1 MIQTVN
7 VFLNHFDN
15 KLFVGKLAL
24 KNRKIYF
31 EYDESF
37 IKKDI
42 EISPYILPLK
52 KELQVCNDNIFD
64 GLFGVF
70 ADSLPDGWGKLLLDR
85 HLMSKGINFHDI
97 TPLDRLCYV
106 GKFGIGAL
114 GYEPIYEEIETKNQ
128 EIILDDLANSS
139 INILNGS
146 SYELLDTLLAIGG
159 SSAGARP
166 KIMAQI
172 NEQNN
177 IIHGSQ
183 KLIEGFEHYIIK
195 FPNSNDGLNIGKI
208 EYIYSLMAKKAN
220 IEIPETKLLKGK
232 KNSYFAIK
240 RFDRIKDNRLHIH
253 SVAGLTHSDFRVPSL
268 DYDDLLTLCL
278 HLTKDINEV
287 KKLFRLA
294 IFNLF
299 THNRDDHAKNF
310 SFMLDEKNSWKLT
323 PAYDL
328 TFSYG
333 VGTEHST
340 TYLNEGKNPN
350 INHLEKLALK
360 HGIKEYKQ
368 IIDEVKSAILE
379 FPNLAKDMELPKNES
394 SNLNKIFGELIGK
407 R

>member
-1 MIQTVN
+1 MIQTIN
-7 VFLNHFDN
+7 VFLNHVDN
-15 KLFVGKLAL
+15 KVFVGKLAL

-31 EYDESF
+31 EYDENF

-42 EISPYILPLK
+42 QISPYILPLK
-52 KELQVCNDNIFD
+52 KELQVCNDKIFD

-70 ADSLPDGWGKLLLDR
+70 SDSLPDGWGKLLLDR
-85 HLMSKGINFHDI
+85 HLMSKGINFQDI

-106 GKFGIGAL
+106 GRYGIGAL
-114 GYEPIYEEIETKNQ
+114 SYEPIFEEIETKNQ

-146 SYELLDTLLAIGG
+146 SYELLDILLAIGG

-172 NEQNN
+172 DKQNN

-183 KLIEGFEHYIIK
+183 KLQTDFEHYIIK

-220 IEIPETKLLKGK
+220 IEIPDTKLLKDK

-253 SVAGLTHSDFRVPSL
+253 SVSGLVHSDFRIPSL
-268 DYDDLLTLCL
+268 DYDDLLTFCL

-294 IFNLF
+294 VFNLF
-299 THNRDDHAKNF
+299 THNRDDHVKNF

-350 INHLEKLALK
+350 INHLEKLAK
-360 HGIKEYKQ
+360 NHGIKEYKQ

-379 FPNLAKDMELPKNES
+379 FPNLAKNVELPKEETI
-394 SNLNKIFGELIGK
+394 NLNKIFNKQTGIK
-407 R
+407 